1 MGGQILDVEGENL
14 LVQETLL
21 EQLVHARN
29 IDLLFDLQ
37 FVMVGEV
44 ERQRHVGFPH
54 AALHVVHGQGVDV
67 LFFQGFR
74 GVFGPILE
82 GVVIGDLVFVCEFYR
97 FLFALFQGCINPA
110 AVLDVADPGCD
121 RVAALAV

>member
-1 MGGQILDVEGENL
+1 MGGQILDVEGKNF
-14 LVQETLL
+14 LVQETAL

-54 AALHVVHGQGVDV
+54 AALHVVHGQGVDGFV
-67 LFFQGFR
+67 FQGFR
-74 GVFGPILE
+74 FFGPILE
-82 GVVIGDLVFVCEFYR
+82 DVGFFVKFYR
-97 FLFALFQGCINPA
+97 FLLFRLFINLA
-110 AVLDVADPGCD
+110 ACLGVADPGCD
-121 RVAALAV
+121 RVAVFA